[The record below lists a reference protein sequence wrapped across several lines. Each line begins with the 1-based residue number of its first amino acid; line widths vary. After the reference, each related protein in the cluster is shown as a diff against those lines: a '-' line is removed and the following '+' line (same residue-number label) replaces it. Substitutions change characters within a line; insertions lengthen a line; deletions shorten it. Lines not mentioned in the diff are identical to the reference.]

1 MTNVNLGC
9 ALFLQIRLDG
19 FGLFLEGFEALDLPL
34 LLVFHIYFF
43 VNVFFALF
51 LDLIAENFELP
62 DLLPPILPVLVAINH
77 FLDIYQG
84 SGPIMWKVDISS
96 RAFLGVIKTLCCVER
111 DGATWLQIVVKK
123 LGVIRAEFHLIN

>member
-1 MTNVNLGC
+1 MTKVNLGC

-19 FGLFLEGFEALDLPL
+19 FGLFLEGFEALDLL
-34 LLVFHIYFF
+34 LLVFHIDFF

-51 LDLIAENFELP
+51 CNLFAEKFELP

-84 SGPIMWKVDISS
+84 SGPIMWKVDITS
-96 RAFLGVIKTLCCVER
+96 RAFLGVICCVER
-111 DGATWLQIVVKK
+111 DGAMWLQIVVKK
-123 LGVIRAEFHLIN
+123 LGVIRTELHLIN